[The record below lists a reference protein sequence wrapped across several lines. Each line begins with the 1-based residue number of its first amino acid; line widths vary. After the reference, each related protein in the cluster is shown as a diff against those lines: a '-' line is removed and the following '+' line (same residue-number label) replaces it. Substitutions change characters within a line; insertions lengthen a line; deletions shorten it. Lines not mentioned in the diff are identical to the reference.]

1 MKTTSQTWSRDIP
14 SYVFQKSFFGREI
27 QEQAEQTSKDK
38 RVYYMFLLNGTSAR
52 RQFKVYKKLVVQTFG
67 KLTLSSSGC
76 SNSIALYSILKLP
89 MC

>member
-1 MKTTSQTWSRDIP
+1 
-14 SYVFQKSFFGREI
+14 
-27 QEQAEQTSKDK
+27 
-38 RVYYMFLLNGTSAR
+38 MFLLNGTSAR

-76 SNSIALYSILKLP
+76 SNRIALYSILKLP